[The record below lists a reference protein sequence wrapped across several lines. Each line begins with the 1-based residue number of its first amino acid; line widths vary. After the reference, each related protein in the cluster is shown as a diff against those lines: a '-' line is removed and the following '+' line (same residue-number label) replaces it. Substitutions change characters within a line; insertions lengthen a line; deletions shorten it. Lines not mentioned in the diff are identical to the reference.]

1 MNSLEYLNT
10 FLTERLM
17 TVAGEIFQ
25 VFKDTVT
32 EYQGEIERIR
42 HENRCLRETLAEIDG
57 NIVQQRPGAHM
68 SDAEGDKK
76 RHSSQGSLDSEH
88 SLIQGVRGPVPD
100 QCFSDNTVVL
110 DDMEDSGLQVN
121 SAVTVKVEPCA
132 SNAMCSDNT
141 SSAEVLSDG
150 GTDQARFGQD
160 SYCDGAFDE
169 VSHLAS
175 HLQSH
180 GDLFSCEVC
189 GKSFKKKGTLKTHMI
204 VHQKERPY
212 CCRLCGKSYSC
223 AKVLNVHLI
232 SHTGERP
239 FACGY
244 CEKRFKLKSHLK
256 EHERIHTGEK
266 PFSCPVCRK
275 CFTRSNPVKIHIRN
289 HHREQSQFL
298 LNQ

>member
-57 NIVQQRPGAHM
+57 NIAQQRQGAQM
-68 SDAEGDKK
+68 IDADGDQ
-76 RHSSQGSLDSEH
+76 HNSNQGPLDSEH
-88 SLIQGVRGPVPD
+88 SLIQVKLEFATLEQECEPQQASSEPQMYTSNVAKAIHGPVPT
-100 QCFSDNTVVL
+100 QCFSDKTVVL
-110 DDMEDSGLQVN
+110 DDMEDNSLHTN

-132 SNAMCSDNT
+132 SHAIYSDST
-141 SSAEVLSDG
+141 STAEILNDAA
-150 GTDQARFGQD
+150 TDQARLGQD
-160 SYCDGAFDE
+160 SYCGRAFDE

-180 GDLFSCEVC
+180 VDMFSCEVC

-212 CCRLCGKSYSC
+212 RCRLCGKSYSC

-232 SHTGERP
+232 SHTV
-239 FACGY
+239 
-244 CEKRFKLKSHLK
+244 L
-256 EHERIHTGEK
+256 
-266 PFSCPVCRK
+266 FSPLQ
-275 CFTRSNPVKIHIRN
+275 T
-289 HHREQSQFL
+289 L
-298 LNQ
+298 L